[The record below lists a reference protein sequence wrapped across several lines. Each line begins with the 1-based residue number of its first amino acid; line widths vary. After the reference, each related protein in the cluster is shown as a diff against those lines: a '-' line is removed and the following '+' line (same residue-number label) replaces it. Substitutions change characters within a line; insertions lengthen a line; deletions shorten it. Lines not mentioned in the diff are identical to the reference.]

1 MDSEAA
7 GVGPGLLNP
16 ERRTLRVPVQLRPLI
31 PTARRVHGYR
41 VTRML
46 FSSEPPDP
54 IEEPNLDEDPNW
66 QPVTLEDMVELDA
79 MISAAEQL
87 REVSPRIGPAPD
99 AGAIRKTDVA

>member
-1 MDSEAA
+1 
-7 GVGPGLLNP
+7 
-16 ERRTLRVPVQLRPLI
+16 
-31 PTARRVHGYR
+31 
-41 VTRML
+41 ML

-54 IEEPNLDEDPNW
+54 MEEPKLDEDPNW